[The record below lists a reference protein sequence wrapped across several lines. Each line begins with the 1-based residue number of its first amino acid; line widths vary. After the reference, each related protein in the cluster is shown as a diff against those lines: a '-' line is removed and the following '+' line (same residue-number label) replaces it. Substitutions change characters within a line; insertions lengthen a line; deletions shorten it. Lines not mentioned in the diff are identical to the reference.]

1 MQGLVAPLPV
11 GSAERVASRWA
22 ALAVLAFGLLMLYGA
37 GFSTLSVA
45 HNLAHDTRHAT
56 GFPCH

>member
-1 MQGLVAPLPV
+1 MPGLVAPFV
-11 GSAERVASRWA
+11 AGSRARLARWPG
-22 ALAVLAFGLLMLYGA
+22 LAVLAFGVLMLYGV

-45 HNLAHDTRHAT
+45 HNAAHDTRHAT

>member
-1 MQGLVAPLPV
+1 MPGLVAPLV
-11 GSAERVASRWA
+11 AGSRERLARWPGVA
-22 ALAVLAFGLLMLYGA
+22 VFAFGLLMLYGV

-45 HNLAHDTRHAT
+45 HNAAHDTRHAT

>member
-1 MQGLVAPLPV
+1 MPGLVAPLVVRSRQRLAHWP
-11 GSAERVASRWA
+11 SFAVA
-22 ALAVLAFGLLMLYGA
+22 AFGLLMLYGV

-45 HNLAHDTRHAT
+45 HNAAHDTRHAT